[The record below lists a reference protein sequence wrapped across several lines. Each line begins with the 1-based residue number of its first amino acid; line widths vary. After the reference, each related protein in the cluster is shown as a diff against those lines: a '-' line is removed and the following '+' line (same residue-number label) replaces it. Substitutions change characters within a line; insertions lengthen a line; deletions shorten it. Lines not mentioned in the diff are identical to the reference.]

1 MPRITKDPEERR
13 QEILDTA
20 IRLFCEKGYEK
31 TSISDIARE
40 MNVAQ
45 GLCYRYFPSKEIL
58 FDTAVDQ
65 YAQLLADRMASVLNR
80 GDITLKELITRMPT
94 FLDTEKNDDDT
105 YKLFHGPEGQ
115 KIHVQLSM
123 SVCAKLLPIVK
134 AQLDLANERGVVQ
147 LEDTQTAASFCVY
160 GQLGMLLQTELTG
173 EERVKRIKKFL
184 NDILT
189 TYENEP

>member
-134 AQLDLANERGVVQ
+134 AQLDLANERNEVQ

-160 GQLGMLLQTELTG
+160 GQLGMLLQTELPG